1 MPSTL
6 IAMDRLNP
14 TGPHLNDAVSE
25 SGGILP
31 VMRDVHRRQTERA
44 LKPREF
50 GSQFCTEFWVQA
62 REGLVQQQHARLR
75 NDRAGECH
83 ALLLSA

>member
-1 MPSTL
+1 
-6 IAMDRLNP
+6 MDCQNP
-14 TGPHLNDAVSE
+14 TGSHLNDAVSK
-25 SGGILP
+25 SGGVLP

-50 GSQFCTEFWVQA
+50 RSQVCAEFCVQA
-62 REGLVQQQHARLR
+62 REGLVQQQHARLTD
-75 NDRAGECH
+75 DRARECH